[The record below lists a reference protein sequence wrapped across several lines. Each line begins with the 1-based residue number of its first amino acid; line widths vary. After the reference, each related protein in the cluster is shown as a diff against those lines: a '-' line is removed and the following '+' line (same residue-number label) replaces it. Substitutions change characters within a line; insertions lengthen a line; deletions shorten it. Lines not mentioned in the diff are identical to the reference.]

1 VRPKDPSD
9 TYLQPSGPDRSQRLT
24 YTRSTLRLDPS
35 SPLEIAVPDPHRF
48 VASTL
53 SALADP
59 PNVLMG
65 ARRIAVLRLDNA
77 GDVILTGPTLRGLRA
92 RLPDTELVMVTSPNG
107 AAAAE
112 LLPWVDDVVVWRALW
127 QDANGDLPFDPD
139 REFALIDRLRT
150 LRADAALI
158 LTSFSQTPFAA
169 GYACYLA
176 GIPIRIGHAG
186 MFGGAVLSHPIAGP
200 APDHQAERNLHLLRG
215 LGIASADARLEVA
228 VPAAAVEGV
237 RQRLRDAAIAENE
250 PIVVA
255 PGASCSARRYDPVRF
270 GRAAAALRAR
280 TGRPVVV
287 VGSADERPLGDA
299 VLASVPDALDLVGST
314 SIAEAAAMLASAG
327 VVLCNNSLAMHL
339 ADAFG
344 RAVVVTYA
352 GTEREGEW
360 RPRSAPHVLLR
371 EDTSCSP
378 CRLFD
383 CPFEGHPCMDIAAER
398 VAAAA
403 LRLLDDG
410 PLGMSTPPSW
420 ARGTS
425 LEPTTS
431 GPSPRPDRRRA
442 SPRSSRSAPRR
453 PAGPPRSR

>member
-1 VRPKDPSD
+1 M
-9 TYLQPSGPDRSQRLT
+9 LDRH
-24 YTRSTLRLDPS
+24 RS
-35 SPLEIAVPDPHRF
+35 A
-48 VASTL
+48 ASTL
-53 SALADP
+53 AAAADP
-59 PNVLMG
+59 PNALRG

-77 GDVILTGPTLRGLRA
+77 GDVILTGPTLRSLRA
-92 RLPDTELVMVTSPNG
+92 GLPDTELVMVASPNG

-127 QDANGDLPFDPD
+127 QDASGDLPFDPA
-139 REFALIDRLRT
+139 REFALIDGLKT

-176 GIPIRIGHAG
+176 GIPIRVGHAG
-186 MFGGAVLSHPIAGP
+186 MFGGAVLSHPIGGP
-200 APDHQAERNLHLLRG
+200 APDHQADRNLHLLRG
-215 LGIASADARLEVA
+215 LGIASADERLEVRVSA
-228 VPAAAVEGV
+228 VAAEAV
-237 RQRLRDAAIAENE
+237 RQRLWDAAIVEGE

-255 PGASCSARRYDPVRF
+255 PGASCSARRYDPELF
-270 GRAAAALRAR
+270 GRAAAELRSR

-287 VGSADERPLGDA
+287 LGSADERPLGDA
-299 VLASVPDALDLVGST
+299 VLASVPDALDLIGST
-314 SIAEAAAMLASAG
+314 SIAEAAAVLASAG

-344 RAVVVTYA
+344 RPVVVTYA
-352 GTEREGEW
+352 GTEREAEW

-383 CPFEGHPCMDIAAER
+383 CPFEGHPCMDIAPER

-403 LRLLDDG
+403 LRLLGDR
-410 PLGMSTPPSW
+410 PQGMSTLPSRT
-420 ARGTS
+420 RG
-425 LEPTTS
+425 
-431 GPSPRPDRRRA
+431 A
-442 SPRSSRSAPRR
+442 
-453 PAGPPRSR
+453 